1 MASEPRNVSCHEQ
14 PTVSGGSPTTPAIMF
29 SAGVLGNVVAL
40 ILLEIRRRKQP
51 ASLFQVLVTSLVFTD
66 LLGTFSVSPLVLT
79 AYLRNESLIGMSES
93 RLVCGHF
100 GYAMTFFSM
109 VTLAILLSMAVERW
123 LSIGHPYC
131 YEKRMSKRCGYIA
144 IALIYLL
151 CAVLTAYLRNESLI
165 GMSESRLVC
174 GHFGYAMTFFSMV
187 TLAILLSMAVE
198 RWLSIGHPY
207 CYEKRLSKRCGYITI
222 ALIYLFCALFSATP
236 FFGFGKY
243 VQYCPGTWCFIDM
256 HPSERE
262 HKVFNIIY
270 ASCLLI
276 MIVCTVLCNASVIYH
291 LSLMYRRR
299 KAHRSSV
306 RRQRGHKRHRSIAKE
321 VEHLV
326 LLGFM
331 TIAFV
336 ICSLPHVI
344 QVYFNISYDR
354 RHKNNLIPL
363 LLVSA
368 NPIIDPW
375 VFIIL
380 SPPVPRL
387 LWNKMC
393 KTAKFK
399 PTQEQ
404 VRSIH
409 PDLYQSNPPGDSV

>member
-1 MASEPRNVSCHEQ
+1 MALSLKNVSCHEQ
-14 PTVSGGSPTTPAIMF
+14 PTLSGGSPSTSAIMF

-40 ILLEIRRRKQP
+40 ILLEIRRRKQS

-79 AYLRNESLIGMSES
+79 AYLRNESLIGMSDN

-151 CAVLTAYLRNESLI
+151 CA
-165 GMSESRLVC
+165 
-174 GHFGYAMTFFSMV
+174 
-187 TLAILLSMAVE
+187 
-198 RWLSIGHPY
+198 
-207 CYEKRLSKRCGYITI
+207 
-222 ALIYLFCALFSATP
+222 LFCVTP
-236 FFGFGKY
+236 FLGFGKY
-243 VQYCPGTWCFIDM
+243 VQHCPGTWCFIDM
-256 HPSERE
+256 HPSASE

-270 ASCLLI
+270 ASCLLV

-336 ICSLPHVI
+336 ICSLPLVI
-344 QVYFNISYDR
+344 QVYLNTCCDR
-354 RHKNNLIPL
+354 DRHKNDLIPL

-387 LWNKMC
+387 LWDKMC

-399 PTQEQ
+399 PTQEK

-409 PDLYQSNPPGDSV
+409 PVLYQSKPPGDSEGGSVMKAYTEIPGN

>member
-1 MASEPRNVSCHEQ
+1 MASDPKNVSCHEQ
-14 PTVSGGSPTTPAIMF
+14 PTVSDGSPTISAIMF

-79 AYLRNESLIGMSES
+79 AYLRNESLIGMSER

-100 GYAMTFFSM
+100 GYAMTFFS
-109 VTLAILLSMAVERW
+109 L
-123 LSIGHPYC
+123 
-131 YEKRMSKRCGYIA
+131 
-144 IALIYLL
+144 
-151 CAVLTAYLRNESLI
+151 
-165 GMSESRLVC
+165 
-174 GHFGYAMTFFSMV
+174 V

-207 CYEKRLSKRCGYITI
+207 CYEKRLSKRCGYITV

-256 HPSERE
+256 NPSERE

-326 LLGFM
+326 LLGVM

-336 ICSLPHVI
+336 ICSLPLVI

-354 RHKNNLIPL
+354 HHNNNLIPL

-404 VRSIH
+404 VRSVH
-409 PDLYQSNPPGDSV
+409 PDLYQSNPPGDSGGSVMKVYTGIPGTAGS

>member
-1 MASEPRNVSCHEQ
+1 MAQSLKNVSCHEQ
-14 PTVSGGSPTTPAIMF
+14 LTVSGGSPTTSAIMF

-79 AYLRNESLIGMSES
+79 AYLRNESLIGMNEN

-131 YEKRMSKRCGYIA
+131 YEQHM
-144 IALIYLL
+144 
-151 CAVLTAYLRNESLI
+151 
-165 GMSESRLVC
+165 
-174 GHFGYAMTFFSMV
+174 
-187 TLAILLSMAVE
+187 
-198 RWLSIGHPY
+198 
-207 CYEKRLSKRCGYITI
+207 SKRCGYITI
-222 ALIYLFCALFSATP
+222 ALIYLGCALFSGTP
-236 FFGFGKY
+236 FLGFGKY
-243 VQYCPGTWCFIDM
+243 VQYCPGTWCFIDL
-256 HPSERE
+256 HPSATQ
-262 HKVFNIIY
+262 HKAFNIIY
-270 ASCLLI
+270 ASCLLV
-276 MIVCTVLCNASVIYH
+276 MIVCTVLCNVSVIYH
-291 LSLMYRRR
+291 LLLMYRRL

-336 ICSLPHVI
+336 ICSLPLVI
-344 QVYFNISYDR
+344 QVYINTYFDQVRN
-354 RHKNNLIPL
+354 KNYVIPL

-387 LWNKMC
+387 LWDKLC
-393 KTAKFK
+393 KTTKFK
-399 PTQEQ
+399 SNQEK
-404 VRSIH
+404 VRCIH
-409 PDLYQSNPPGDSV
+409 PVLNQSNPPVDSEGGGVMKVYTEIPGTASS

>member
-1 MASEPRNVSCHEQ
+1 
-14 PTVSGGSPTTPAIMF
+14 MF

-51 ASLFQVLVTSLVFTD
+51 ASLFQVLVTSLVITD

-79 AYLRNESLIGMSES
+79 AYLRKQSLLGMSEN
-93 RLVCGHF
+93 RVVCGHF
-100 GYAMTFFSM
+100 GYAMTFFSL

-123 LSIGHPYC
+123 LSLGHPY
-131 YEKRMSKRCGYIA
+131 
-144 IALIYLL
+144 
-151 CAVLTAYLRNESLI
+151 
-165 GMSESRLVC
+165 
-174 GHFGYAMTFFSMV
+174 F
-187 TLAILLSMAVE
+187 
-198 RWLSIGHPY
+198 
-207 CYEKRLSKRCGYITI
+207 YEKRLSKRCGYITI
-222 ALIYLFCALFSATP
+222 ALIYLLCALFCVTP

-243 VQYCPGTWCFIDM
+243 IQYCPGTWCFIHM
-256 HPSERE
+256 NPSEAK

-270 ASCLLI
+270 ATCLLV

-299 KAHRSSV
+299 KAHRSSI
-306 RRQRGHKRHRSIAKE
+306 RRQKGHKRQRSIAKE

-336 ICSLPHVI
+336 ICSLPLVI
-344 QVYFNISYDR
+344 RLYFSGPEGK
-354 RHKNNLIPL
+354 KNGLIPL
-363 LLVSA
+363 LFVSV

-387 LWNKMC
+387 LWDKMC
-393 KTAKFK
+393 KTIRSK
-399 PTQEQ
+399 PTQEK

-409 PDLYQSNPPGDSV
+409 PVLYQKSPPGDSEGGSFLKVYTGIPGTAGS

>member
-1 MASEPRNVSCHEQ
+1 MAPSLKNHTCQEDRHVFS
-14 PTVSGGSPTTPAIMF
+14 GSPTTSAIMF

-79 AYLRNESLIGMSES
+79 AYLRNESLIGMSDK

-100 GYAMTFFSM
+100 GYAMTFFSL

-131 YEKRMSKRCGYIA
+131 YEKHMSKRCGYIS
-144 IALIYLL
+144 IVLIYL
-151 CAVLTAYLRNESLI
+151 V
-165 GMSESRLVC
+165 
-174 GHFGYAMTFFSMV
+174 
-187 TLAILLSMAVE
+187 
-198 RWLSIGHPY
+198 
-207 CYEKRLSKRCGYITI
+207 
-222 ALIYLFCALFSATP
+222 CALFSGTP
-236 FFGFGKY
+236 FLGFGKY
-243 VQYCPGTWCFIDM
+243 IQYCPGTWCFIDL
-256 HPSERE
+256 HPSKSE
-262 HKVFNIIY
+262 HKAFNIIY
-270 ASCLLI
+270 ASCLLV
-276 MIVCTVLCNASVIYH
+276 MIVCTVLCNVSVIYH
-291 LSLMYRRR
+291 LLLMYRRR

-306 RRQRGHKRHRSIAKE
+306 RRQRGHKRHRSISKE

-336 ICSLPHVI
+336 ICSLPLVI
-344 QVYFNISYDR
+344 QVYLNTYFSQDSD
-354 RHKNNLIPL
+354 KNYVIPL

-387 LWNKMC
+387 LWDKLC

-399 PTQEQ
+399 PNQEK

-409 PDLYQSNPPGDSV
+409 PVLNQSNPLVDSGGGNVMKVYKEVPGTAGS

>member
-1 MASEPRNVSCHEQ
+1 MASDPENNACQRHS
-14 PTVSGGSPTTPAIMF
+14 TVSIGSPTTSAIMF
-29 SAGVLGNVVAL
+29 SAGVLGNVIAL
-40 ILLEIRRRKQP
+40 ILLEIRRRKHP

-93 RLVCGHF
+93 RLVCQYF
-100 GYAMTFFSM
+100 GYAMIFLSM

-131 YEKRMSKRCGYIA
+131 YEKRMSKRCGYI
-144 IALIYLL
+144 
-151 CAVLTAYLRNESLI
+151 
-165 GMSESRLVC
+165 
-174 GHFGYAMTFFSMV
+174 
-187 TLAILLSMAVE
+187 
-198 RWLSIGHPY
+198 
-207 CYEKRLSKRCGYITI
+207 TI

-236 FFGFGKY
+236 FFGFGEY

-256 HPSERE
+256 DPSKRE

-306 RRQRGHKRHRSIAKE
+306 RRQRGHKRRHRSIAKE

-336 ICSLPHVI
+336 ICSLPLVI
-344 QVYFNISYDR
+344 QVYINSGHR
-354 RHKNNLIPL
+354 KHNLIAL

-387 LWNKMC
+387 LWDKMC

-399 PTQEQ
+399 PTQEK

-409 PDLYQSNPPGDSV
+409 PVLYQSNLPGDSGGSVMKVYTGIPGTPGS

>member
-131 YEKRMSKRCGYIA
+131 YEKRM
-144 IALIYLL
+144 
-151 CAVLTAYLRNESLI
+151 
-165 GMSESRLVC
+165 
-174 GHFGYAMTFFSMV
+174 
-187 TLAILLSMAVE
+187 
-198 RWLSIGHPY
+198 
-207 CYEKRLSKRCGYITI
+207 SKRCGYITI

>member
-1 MASEPRNVSCHEQ
+1 MARESNGSCHEQ
-14 PTVSGGSPTTPAIMF
+14 PTVSGGSPTTSAIMF

-79 AYLRNESLIGMSES
+79 AYFRNESLLGMSEN

-131 YEKRMSKRCGYIA
+131 YEKRMSKRCGYI
-144 IALIYLL
+144 
-151 CAVLTAYLRNESLI
+151 
-165 GMSESRLVC
+165 
-174 GHFGYAMTFFSMV
+174 
-187 TLAILLSMAVE
+187 
-198 RWLSIGHPY
+198 
-207 CYEKRLSKRCGYITI
+207 TI

-236 FFGFGKY
+236 FFGFGKF

-256 HPSERE
+256 RPSATE

-326 LLGFM
+326 LLGVM

-336 ICSLPHVI
+336 ICSLPLVI
-344 QVYFNISYDR
+344 QLYINIFYDCP
-354 RHKNNLIPL
+354 HKNNLIAL

-387 LWNKMC
+387 LWDKMY

-399 PTQEQ
+399 STQEKVQ
-404 VRSIH
+404 SIH
-409 PDLYQSNPPGDSV
+409 PVLYQSNPPGDSGGSVMKVYTGIPGTPGS